1 VSLFWPLGSVAA
13 VGFGTYAFVQGFH
26 AMRIQRVIMDT
37 PTAKLRSLAMG
48 LVEVEGRVQARSRVT
63 APFTTR
69 PCAWWQVELQTLSQ
83 SNKGLKEWHTVYKEQ
98 SGNPFYLEDGTGT
111 AMLYP
116 QGADIRAG
124 DLVQEETHG
133 LGVPEPYA
141 SFMAD
146 RQLGMRHVWSM
157 GAMRFRERIVDEG
170 RAVFVLGRAT
180 PKPHA
185 VDVSMDDEALQA
197 TGTDAVGA
205 THVRTLDGACCAVI
219 RRGKD
224 DPAFI
229 ISERSEKTMTME
241 YGFKAFGGL
250 VGGPA
255 LALFGLWC
263 LIELAKSGSL
273 PLPH

>member
-1 VSLFWPLGSVAA
+1 
-13 VGFGTYAFVQGFH
+13 
-26 AMRIQRVIMDT
+26 
-37 PTAKLRSLAMG
+37 
-48 LVEVEGRVQARSRVT
+48 
-63 APFTTR
+63 
-69 PCAWWQVELQTLSQ
+69 
-83 SNKGLKEWHTVYKEQ
+83 
-98 SGNPFYLEDGTGT
+98 
-111 AMLYP
+111 
-116 QGADIRAG
+116 
-124 DLVQEETHG
+124 
-133 LGVPEPYA
+133 
-141 SFMAD
+141 
-146 RQLGMRHVWSM
+146 
-157 GAMRFRERIVDEG
+157 
-170 RAVFVLGRAT
+170 VFVLGRAT

-250 VGGPA
+250 VGGPL